1 MTTDRSSHS
10 HSHADHAATA
20 GAEPAPSAAFVTGA
34 TGLVGRWLVPALTRR
49 GRRVIAL
56 VRDADRRRADFLAWV
71 ADHGGDPAA
80 VSVVAGDLS
89 QPELGLAPDD
99 RARALTAR
107 DIYHLGAL
115 MAFGADRD
123 QSRAANVAAT
133 RAVLDLATEAPGL
146 RRLVHL
152 SGFRLVGGHQHRH
165 HGIDPDG
172 PYRAA
177 DYDRLYRRLGAYE
190 ASKMEADHLVR
201 DRAAARAIPLTVIN
215 PGGVIGDS
223 RTGETVQSIGFAA
236 LVEMLYRGK
245 MPAVPGGRHTW
256 LPLITVDF
264 LADFLARVPEA
275 PDAAGQDYALLD
287 DRTPALA
294 ELLGLVARHLG
305 VHAPRRRIPLALARR
320 LQPSRRE
327 ELGFLTDQRYDTA
340 PTQRMAHHLGL
351 TLPDIVTSALRSAE
365 HVVASRFLSAPRE
378 PGASVTLAGGAA
390 TFVRRRG
397 LASDPGAAPRFVLLH
412 GLPLDADS
420 WRAVEEHLPGPSL
433 APDLAGLG
441 RSAPSAAAPG
451 EWLASLL
458 AGELAGGAAPPPI
471 VVGHSLGTWFA
482 VDYAARHP
490 DRVGGLV
497 LVSPYF
503 LQAPPPAI
511 VRRRAGAALAARLIR
526 RRHLESLLTGDPRG
540 TSPLL
545 DGPLT
550 WLDRPGARARFGRAL
565 AAGHQ
570 QRDRL
575 RATLA
580 RVAATVPTVLVVGE
594 RDPLVGGASAAN
606 LPVRIID
613 VAASGHYPQL
623 DRPDLVAGA
632 AAELA
637 AAAAAT
643 RAAADP
649 AHRSDDTISD
659 AYRLP
664 SETTMTGKETS
675 STSGT
680 ASQIRP

>member
-1 MTTDRSSHS
+1 M
-10 HSHADHAATA
+10 
-20 GAEPAPSAAFVTGA
+20 
-34 TGLVGRWLVPALTRR
+34 GRWLVPALTRR

-71 ADHGGDPAA
+71 ASHDGDPAA
-80 VSVVAGDLS
+80 VEVVSGDLA
-89 QPELGLAPDD
+89 QPGLGLSPPD
-99 RARALTAR
+99 RARALAAR

-123 QSRAANVAAT
+123 RSRAANVAAT
-133 RAVLDLATEAPGL
+133 RAVLDLAADAPGL

-152 SGFRLVGGHQHRH
+152 SGFRLIGGHQHRH

-201 DRAAARAIPLTVIN
+201 DGAAARGIPLTIIN

-275 PDAAGQDYALLD
+275 PAAAGRDYALLD
-287 DRTPALA
+287 DRTPPLA
-294 ELLGLVARHLG
+294 DLLGLIAQHLG
-305 VHAPRRRIPLALARR
+305 AHAPRRRIPLALARR
-320 LQPSRRE
+320 LQPSRSE

-340 PTQRMAHHLGL
+340 PTQRMAHQLGL
-351 TLPDIVTSALRSAE
+351 TLPDVVAAALGSAE
-365 HVVASRFLSAPRE
+365 HVVATRFLAAPRE
-378 PGASVTLAGGAA
+378 SGAALTRAGGAA
-390 TFVRRRG
+390 TFVRRRDR
-397 LASDPGAAPRFVLLH
+397 APGAGEAAPAAAGPGPAPAFVLLH

-420 WRAVEEHLPGPSL
+420 WRAVEQHLPGASL

-458 AGELAGGAAPPPI
+458 TGELLDPAVPPI
-471 VVGHSLGTWFA
+471 VVGHSLGTWYA

-540 TSPLL
+540 RSAVL
-545 DGPLT
+545 DGPIT
-550 WLDRPGARARFGRAL
+550 WLDRPGARGRFGRAL
-565 AAGHQ
+565 ALAHHQRAGL
-570 QRDRL
+570 RERL
-575 RATLA
+575 AQ
-580 RVAATVPTVLVVGE
+580 VAATTPTVLVVGE
-594 RDPLVGGASAAN
+594 RDPLVAGATE
-606 LPVRIID
+606 LPLRIIE
-613 VAASGHYPQL
+613 VAASGHNPQL
-623 DRPDLVAGA
+623 DRPDLVARA

-637 AAAAAT
+637 TAAATT
-643 RAAADP
+643 RAAAPADP
-649 AHRSDDTISD
+649 VHKIDETISD

-664 SETTMTGKETS
+664 SEITMTGKHTS

-680 ASQIRP
+680 ASHTRP